1 LILDLFYIGGN
12 MRKLVFAFVLCGSS
26 VAFGQSSP
34 SDRPVVNSGFN
45 LATGERLVAVNGVP
59 VGQTVTHAAPAPL
72 RAMLGL
78 AQQKAQQQAAEGK
91 MRHVGGG
98 FGNGNY
104 EGVDFSTVS
113 PDAAIKKC
121 CYWGQRPPVD
131 IGVARGINGWYATV
145 IYR

>member
-1 LILDLFYIGGN
+1 
-12 MRKLVFAFVLCGSS
+12 
-26 VAFGQSSP
+26 
-34 SDRPVVNSGFN
+34 
-45 LATGERLVAVNGVP
+45 
-59 VGQTVTHAAPAPL
+59 
-72 RAMLGL
+72 MLGL

-104 EGVDFSTVS
+104 EGVGFSTVS